1 MNYDRA
7 SARHGPQDIRG
18 DFLGHKGGFPGLEDR
33 GPHHARQP
41 PLPEGPHRPRH
52 RRLRPQELHGGG
64 ALDNH
69 SGPRPRAGGDNV
81 VVIARPRGSLERTK
95 EGPMG
100 TLSER
105 EAEVVVLAG
114 PGLSNYRKAM
124 HLLLAEATVK
134 RHLANVYQKM
144 VVSSRGEAARKA
156 LQDEWITIEEVTE
169 LDPGESSP
177 PPTRD

>member
-1 MNYDRA
+1 
-7 SARHGPQDIRG
+7 
-18 DFLGHKGGFPGLEDR
+18 
-33 GPHHARQP
+33 
-41 PLPEGPHRPRH
+41 
-52 RRLRPQELHGGG
+52 
-64 ALDNH
+64 
-69 SGPRPRAGGDNV
+69 V